1 MNPADPTADPTSDL
15 TAETSAAIADIC
27 SIVSFGQTLYNPVNN
42 VTLHCVQLTDSQ
54 VPQLKRERLEEVE
67 SVLPFLIYDLPVTT
81 ESNIQPSLALKDVI
95 RCLPFLHN
103 GIRLLRSILIEA
115 PVTFH
120 QIVDMLVEIHDFLPP
135 NCQKKIGELLYS
147 MCNVDSNTLDN
158 AAVIRSKITNRH
170 ILPALALR
178 LTLNYCNDEI
188 TFIYGFLTIN
198 PVWIKRQWGSLQS
211 LADSIQRKIFEKM
224 QLELE
229 NSEPCQRELELCTE
243 VMKHAQ
249 SERLVKLSLCFVL
262 MSVNQP
268 NLWSGDGI
276 RLTLRKLTKS
286 EHSQLF
292 MLIALYIN
300 TRQYREIEEI
310 VSATLGTEVLLH
322 FTTNPWKQLEAI
334 FVSDLFPDEVLA
346 QGALL
351 LDPSTFSGLGVSND
365 PEHLSLKVFFQLL
378 KAGTFHKTNIDIQD
392 WIYRQIIQ
400 ATTPVHPEMGP
411 MLREYA
417 SSIFKWS
424 TKGNSPITP
433 IPESKIKALFET
445 TLVDISA
452 SHVLMLLYVLYYN
465 EQARMQ
471 VKHNVENWREASTTA
486 YSVNLLESIPI
497 RRILTFS
504 ETADKGKAFY
514 DIYPELLGLVA
525 ANYPEM
531 FDVVSLLIEEERNP
545 QSDVDLPRTIEK
557 IPPSDVIATEFE
569 SIMKMW
575 LRAPDNSY
583 SALKSM
589 ATWPPTCLA
598 INAKT
603 IISASLPR
611 LLDSRTQER
620 FLDAFRQIWESMNSV
635 IPHELAVL
643 TVNALMPDGQE
654 EQPNKKVEP
663 YSQQQL
669 MMDPPLLL
677 RCDSRVFRCP
687 TIFRIFIRLVGFYL
701 VGSRHRFRRLYECE
715 RAHIDQSRFSDKN
728 FNTMLEVQDSLTL
741 QLLLEICEEK
751 PADQHKKGVLAE
763 IQSITCDF
771 LHQLFIENPNLQ
783 KLLHQQ
789 SYSTSLIPV
798 VVKNI
803 ESMHVCIGYLPELI
817 HQHDYEKRAFGLILA
832 SYLCEEWPMQKT
844 LQIAREHVLP
854 SVLEIVTSPKLPPIN
869 STLFDIIQAAI
880 RAAEKFPEELGE
892 LKLRMKEEMDELKQ
906 RIRDLTTEALL
917 KNTKANKVVAIEG
930 EREFI
935 NGFLKQVENEN
946 KDKYKLLEASPR
958 SLYTAE
964 YFLPKNFTE
973 VEILPWKQ
981 GQLPKEKSFHNA
993 QWLSW
998 MSCIVRRNFVYEF
1011 GRVRTYLFC
1020 RSDFAQRLM
1029 APKGN
1034 IKRNKYAA
1042 LAESLGSVT
1051 EIMKIPA
1058 GGYLPKASR

>member
-1 MNPADPTADPTSDL
+1 MDPADL
-15 TAETSAAIADIC
+15 TAETSAAVADIC

-54 VPQLKRERLEEVE
+54 IPQLRRERLEEAE
-67 SVLPFLIYDLPVTT
+67 RVLPFLIYDLPVTT
-81 ESNIQPSLALKDVI
+81 ESNIQPSLALKDVV
-95 RCLPFLHN
+95 RCLPFLNN
-103 GIRLLRSILIEA
+103 GTRLLRSILIEA

-120 QIVDMLVEIHDFLPP
+120 QIVDMLVGIHDFLPP
-135 NCQKKIGELLYS
+135 NCQKKIGDLLYS
-147 MCNVDSNTLDN
+147 MCSVDSNTLDN

-178 LTLNYCNDEI
+178 LTLNYCNDE
-188 TFIYGFLTIN
+188 
-198 PVWIKRQWGSLQS
+198 RQWGSLQS

-229 NSEPCQRELELCTE
+229 NSEPCQVQLCILLHIVCLLANMSATLFEQRELELCME

-322 FTTNPWKQLEAI
+322 FSTNPWKQLEAI
-334 FVSDLFPDEVLA
+334 FVSDLFPDESLA

-378 KAGTFHKTNIDIQD
+378 KAGTFHKTYIDIQN
-392 WIYRQIIQ
+392 WIYSQIIQ

-417 SSIFKWS
+417 SSIFKWN
-424 TKGNSPITP
+424 TKGKSPITP
-433 IPESKIKALFET
+433 IPESKIKALFQT

-465 EQARMQ
+465 EQVRIQ
-471 VKHNVENWREASTTA
+471 VKHNVEKWREATTMA

-545 QSDVDLPRTIEK
+545 QSDVDLPRMIEK
-557 IPPSDVIATEFE
+557 IPPSDVIATELE
-569 SIMKMW
+569 SVMKMW
-575 LRAPDNSY
+575 LRAPDNAY

-598 INAKT
+598 VNAKT

-643 TVNALMPDGQE
+643 TVNALMPQSQE
-654 EQPNKKVEP
+654 EQLNKKAEP

-751 PADQHKKGVLAE
+751 PADQHKREVLAE

-798 VVKNI
+798 VVKKI
-803 ESMHVCIGYLPELI
+803 ESMRYLPELI
-817 HQHDYEKRAFGLILA
+817 HQHDYEKSAFGLILA

-854 SVLEIVTSPKLPPIN
+854 SVLEIVTAPKLPPIN
-869 STLFDIIQAAI
+869 STLFDIIRAAI

-892 LKLRMKEEMDELKQ
+892 LKLRMKEEMDELKR
-906 RIRDLTTEALL
+906 RIQDLTTEYNDTPKEEQQYSKQEWASKQERASKETVWGGTNIRVAPRKLCAAGIFQILL
-917 KNTKANKVVAIEG
+917 LQKC
-930 EREFI
+930 
-935 NGFLKQVENEN
+935 
-946 KDKYKLLEASPR
+946 LLSP
-958 SLYTAE
+958 SSSAMSKTNVYQE
-964 YFLPKNFTE
+964 E
-973 VEILPWKQ
+973 VEYLLDISENQ
-981 GQLPKEKSFHNA
+981 GEETLE
-993 QWLSW
+993 
-998 MSCIVRRNFVYEF
+998 E
-1011 GRVRTYLFC
+1011 
-1020 RSDFAQRLM
+1020 
-1029 APKGN
+1029 
-1034 IKRNKYAA
+1034 
-1042 LAESLGSVT
+1042 
-1051 EIMKIPA
+1051 
-1058 GGYLPKASR
+1058 